1 MSIIKILSIKN
12 FIKKIIRTRKEM
24 RLYLPFLWILVI
36 NNTIKFKIGKMNEI
50 FK

>member
-1 MSIIKILSIKN
+1 MNIIKILSIKN

-24 RLYLPFLWILVI
+24 RLYLPFLWIVI
-36 NNTIKFKIGKMNEI
+36 NNTIKFKICKMNEI